1 VLLDSATLFQHAN
14 GGGATGVSSITYCF
28 NITIDR
34 VLFATST
41 PAVYYYGTYDRL
53 LSSADDPMPLAMLR
67 LASNIAQDTT
77 YGAATRELK
86 PAGANTY
93 NFFVQTGYGA
103 SLAAAWST
111 TPYWNVFAPGGGADP
126 ADSMYFSGAYAV
138 GRPVIHPSRGIT
150 YTNRGVC
157 KPGLYIAG
165 GVAGVAGDTMTVTKA
180 DGTTQACIWV
190 NTYMYL
196 ATS

>member
-1 VLLDSATLFQHAN
+1 
-14 GGGATGVSSITYCF
+14 
-28 NITIDR
+28 
-34 VLFATST
+34 
-41 PAVYYYGTYDRL
+41 
-53 LSSADDPMPLAMLR
+53 MLR
-67 LASNIAQDTT
+67 VYFDSYTQSTT

-93 NFFVQTGYGA
+93 NFFVQTVYGA
-103 SLAAAWST
+103 SLAGALST
-111 TPYWNVFAPGGGADP
+111 ETVAGAGPIVNTFGPGDKNAADP
-126 ADSMYFSGAYAV
+126 IYFSGAY
-138 GRPVIHPSRGIT
+138 PVARLIIHPSRGNQ

-165 GVAGVAGDTMTVTKA
+165 GVAGVAGDTMTITKA

-190 NTYMYL
+190 NSYMYL